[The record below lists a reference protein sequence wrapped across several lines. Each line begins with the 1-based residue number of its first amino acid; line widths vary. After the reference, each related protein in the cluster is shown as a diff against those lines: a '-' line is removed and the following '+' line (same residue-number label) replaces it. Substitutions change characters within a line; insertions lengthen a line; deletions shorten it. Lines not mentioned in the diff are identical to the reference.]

1 MAQPVFYLLA
11 GPNGAGKSTLYK
23 ASVADGLIPLSAP
36 FVNADL
42 HEAAAL
48 SHIPDPV
55 ARSRVAR
62 AWADA
67 ERARCLKAGQSF
79 ASETVFSHTSKLD
92 LIAAA
97 QRAGFAVVLLVVC
110 VDDPQMLLGR
120 VAQRVEEGGHPVP
133 PERILARY
141 PRTVR
146 HLSVAVRRAD
156 LALLYDTS
164 APPGEA
170 VQPPRLVARLRKGA
184 ETWRAAILP
193 AWTQTAL
200 SVGTAASR
208 HLTRGFDGESA
219 P

>member
-1 MAQPVFYLLA
+1 LLA

-23 ASVADGLIPLSAP
+23 AAVAEGLIPRGAP

-42 HEAAAL
+42 HETAAL
-48 SHIPDPV
+48 QHIADPTD
-55 ARSRVAR
+55 RSKAAR

-67 ERARCLKAGQSF
+67 ERSRCLKVGESF

-92 LIAAA
+92 LMAAA
-97 QRAGFAVVLLVVC
+97 KRAGFAVVLLVVC

-133 PERILARY
+133 PERILSRY

-146 HLSVAVRRAD
+146 HLGVAVRRAD

-170 VQPPRLVARLRKGA
+170 VQPPRLVARLRDGELVWQSA
-184 ETWRAAILP
+184 NLP
-193 AWTQTAL
+193 AWAQSVL
-200 SVGTAASR
+200 SPDLPR
-208 HLTRGFDGESA
+208 
-219 P
+219 

>member
-23 ASVADGLIPLSAP
+23 AALAEGLIPKNAP

-48 SHIPDPV
+48 LHVADPTLRSQQ
-55 ARSRVAR
+55 ARE
-62 AWADA
+62 WADA
-67 ERARCLKAGQSF
+67 ERSRCLKEGQSF

-110 VDDPQMLLGR
+110 VEDPEMLLGR
-120 VAQRVEEGGHPVP
+120 VAQRVGEGGHPVA
-133 PERILARY
+133 PERILSRY

-146 HLSVAVRRAD
+146 HLSVAIRRAN

-164 APPGEA
+164 APTGEA
-170 VQPPRLVARLRKGA
+170 VQPPLLVARLRAGEWVWALK
-184 ETWRAAILP
+184 TLP
-193 AWTQTAL
+193 AWAKTMMDAE
-200 SVGTAASR
+200 R
-208 HLTRGFDGESA
+208 H
-219 P
+219 